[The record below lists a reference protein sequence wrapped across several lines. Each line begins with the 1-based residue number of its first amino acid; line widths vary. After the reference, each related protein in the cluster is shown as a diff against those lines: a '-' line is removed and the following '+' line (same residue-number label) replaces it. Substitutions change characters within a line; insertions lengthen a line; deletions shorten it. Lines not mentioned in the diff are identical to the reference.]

1 MNLPDGIRK
10 KRSFL
15 EIKYK
20 NNWIAWNPYHSK
32 LSAYILAKGKYWP
45 FTRKSIVLY
54 LGAAE
59 GNTISYLSNLCPDG
73 RIIGVD
79 ISPTSMAEL
88 ILLAEKK
95 KNIIPFL
102 GDAHF
107 PEQYHPHVN
116 SPDIIYQDIAQGDQ
130 LDIFIR
136 NYKYFKPKHGFL
148 MLKSK
153 SIKGNDK
160 EIINQYRENLESYFT
175 TVECINIS
183 KWAKGHRAYYVQ

>member
-1 MNLPDGIRK
+1 MDLPNGIRK

-15 EIKYK
+15 EIKEKKY
-20 NNWIAWNPYHSK
+20 WIAWNPYHSK
-32 LSAYILAKGKYWP
+32 LAAYILAKGMYWP
-45 FTRKSIVLY
+45 FTKKSIVLY

-59 GNTISYLSNLCPDG
+59 GTTIRFLSNICLDG

-88 ILLAEKK
+88 LLLAEDKT
-95 KNIIPFL
+95 NIIPFL

-107 PEQYHPHVN
+107 PKQYEPHVN
-116 SPDIIYQDIAQGDQ
+116 SPDIIYQDIAQSDQ

-136 NYKYFKPKHGFL
+136 NYNYFKPKFGFL

-153 SIKGNDK
+153 SIKGNDN
-160 EIINQYRENLESYFT
+160 EIIAQYKEKLKSHFKI
-175 TVECINIS
+175 VECINIS

>member
-1 MNLPDGIRK
+1 MNLPNGIRK

-15 EIKYK
+15 EIKDG
-20 NNWIAWNPYHSK
+20 NGWTAWNPYHSK
-32 LSAYILAKGKYWP
+32 LSAYILAKGKHWP
-45 FTRKSIVLY
+45 FKKKSIVLY

-59 GNTISYLSNLCPDG
+59 GNTISYLSNLCSDG

-88 ILLAEKK
+88 ILLAEEKT
-95 KNIIPFL
+95 NVIPFL

-107 PEQYHPHVN
+107 PKQYHPHVN

-136 NYKYFKPKHGFL
+136 NYEYFKPKCGFL
-148 MLKSK
+148 MLKSR
-153 SIKGNDK
+153 SIKGKDK
-160 EIINQYRENLESYFT
+160 EIINQYKENLEAHFA

>member
-1 MNLPDGIRK
+1 MNLPDGIRR

-15 EIKYK
+15 EIKEN

-32 LSAYILAKGKYWP
+32 LSAYLLAKGEYWP
-45 FTRKSIVLY
+45 FTKKSIVLY

-59 GNTISYLSNLCPDG
+59 GNTIRFLSNVCSDG
-73 RIIGVD
+73 RIIGID

-88 ILLAEKK
+88 LLLAKAK
-95 KNIIPFL
+95 TNIIPFL

-107 PEQYHPHVN
+107 PKQYHPHVN
-116 SPDIIYQDIAQGDQ
+116 SPDIIYQDIAQSDQ

-136 NYKYFKPKHGFL
+136 NYDFYKPKCGFF
-148 MLKSK
+148 MLKSR
-153 SIKGNDK
+153 SIKGNDN
-160 EIINQYRENLESYFT
+160 EIINQYKGKLETHFD

-183 KWAKGHRAYYVQ
+183 KWAKGHRAFYVQ

>member
-1 MNLPDGIRK
+1 MDLPNGIRK

-15 EIKYK
+15 EIKENKY
-20 NNWIAWNPYHSK
+20 WIAWNPYHSK
-32 LSAYILAKGKYWP
+32 LAAYILAKGMYWP
-45 FTRKSIVLY
+45 FTKKSIVLY

-59 GNTISYLSNLCPDG
+59 GTTIRFLSNICLDG

-88 ILLAEKK
+88 LLLAEDKT
-95 KNIIPFL
+95 NIIPFL

-107 PEQYHPHVN
+107 PKQYEPHVN
-116 SPDIIYQDIAQGDQ
+116 SPDIIYQDIAQSDQ

-136 NYKYFKPKHGFL
+136 NYNYFKPKFGFL

-153 SIKGNDK
+153 SIKGNDN
-160 EIINQYRENLESYFT
+160 EIIAQYKEKLKSHFKI
-175 TVECINIS
+175 VECINIS

>member
-1 MNLPDGIRK
+1 MNLPNGIRK

-15 EIKYK
+15 EIKENK
-20 NNWIAWNPYHSK
+20 NWITWNPYHSK
-32 LSAYILAKGKYWP
+32 LSAYILAKGMYWP
-45 FTRKSIVLY
+45 FTKKSIVLY

-59 GNTISYLSNLCPDG
+59 GTTIRFLSNICYEG

-88 ILLAEKK
+88 LLLVEEKE
-95 KNIIPFL
+95 NIIPFL
-102 GDAHF
+102 GDAQF
-107 PEQYHPHVN
+107 PKHYRPHAN
-116 SPDIIYQDIAQGDQ
+116 SPDVIYQDIAQGNQ

-136 NYKYFKPKHGFL
+136 NYNYFKPKCGFL

-153 SIKGNDK
+153 SIRGNDN
-160 EIINQYRENLESYFT
+160 EIIALYQKKMETHFK

>member
-20 NNWIAWNPYHSK
+20 NKWITWNPYHSK

-59 GNTISYLSNLCPDG
+59 GNTISYLSNLCSDG

-88 ILLAEKK
+88 ILLAEEKT
-95 KNIIPFL
+95 NIIPFL

-136 NYKYFKPKHGFL
+136 NYEYFKPKCGFL
-148 MLKSK
+148 MLKSR

-160 EIINQYRENLESYFT
+160 EIINQYKENLDAHFA

>member
-15 EIKYK
+15 EIKDT

-153 SIKGNDK
+153 SIKGKDK

-175 TVECINIS
+175 NVECINIS

>member
-1 MNLPDGIRK
+1 MDLPNGIRK

-15 EIKYK
+15 EIKEKKY
-20 NNWIAWNPYHSK
+20 WIAWNPYHSK
-32 LSAYILAKGKYWP
+32 LAAYILAKGMYWP
-45 FTRKSIVLY
+45 FTKKSIVLY

-59 GNTISYLSNLCPDG
+59 GSTIRFLSNICSDG

-88 ILLAEKK
+88 LLLAEDKR
-95 KNIIPFL
+95 NIIPFL

-107 PEQYHPHVN
+107 PKQYQPHVN

-136 NYKYFKPKHGFL
+136 NYNYFKPKVGFL

-153 SIKGNDK
+153 SIKGNDNDIIAQYK
-160 EIINQYRENLESYFT
+160 EKLESHFKI
-175 TVECINIS
+175 VECINIS